1 MKTID
6 PSIYN
11 DFYFREIEGHEDYYV
26 FTKVKK
32 IVETDFS
39 EKVGRVLDVG
49 CGRGETLKILT
60 EKGWKCSGV
69 DYSPSAIA
77 KAQKN
82 LTGLEVNLEVAGV
95 PQVIYPDR
103 TFDLVLFLNVW
114 EHLNDSEI
122 DQFFTHLVKF
132 IKKDGVFIIQTSP
145 TRYQVRF
152 GHFFLKIFMI
162 RPASLDWHVNE
173 QSFFSFS
180 DKLRKFGFSGRV
192 WMERMPNFWA
202 SQVEGKYAILKN
214 MARWLDFI
222 IDSRVGRLIVDRFPL
237 NLFFATDLWAVVSL
251 KEVGN

>member
-26 FTKVKK
+26 FAKVKK
-32 IVETDFS
+32 IVEDIFKG
-39 EKVGRVLDVG
+39 KVGSALDVG
-49 CGRGETLKILT
+49 CGRGEALKMLA
-60 EKGWKCSGV
+60 EKDWECTGV
-69 DYSPSAIA
+69 DYSPSAITRA
-77 KAQKN
+77 KKN
-82 LTGLEVNLEVAGV
+82 LKDFRVNLEARGV
-95 PQVIYPDR
+95 PQIIYPDKA
-103 TFDLVLFLNVW
+103 FDLVLFLNVW

-132 IKKDGVFIIQTSP
+132 IKKDGIFIIQTSP
-145 TRYQVRF
+145 TRYQVRL
-152 GHFFLKIFMI
+152 GHFFLKFLRV

-180 DKLRKFGFSGRV
+180 DKLRKYGFSGKV
-192 WMERMPNFWA
+192 LMERMPNFWA

-214 MARWLDFI
+214 MARLMDFI
-222 IDSRVGRLIVDRFPL
+222 IDSRVGRFLVDHYPL

-251 KEVGN
+251 KEADN